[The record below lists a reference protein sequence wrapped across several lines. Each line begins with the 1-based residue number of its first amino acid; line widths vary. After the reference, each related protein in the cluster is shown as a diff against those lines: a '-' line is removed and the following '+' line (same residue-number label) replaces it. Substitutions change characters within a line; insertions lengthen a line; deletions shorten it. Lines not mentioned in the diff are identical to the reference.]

1 MTDPFSILFIILIA
15 VLVYIAYTKTK
26 RKTNIQIY
34 DDPMLTRI
42 YNDLKQ
48 IVPDID
54 KLDIRLY
61 GANDT
66 LTENKKNI
74 YLCLKNRNG
83 TYYDYNTLLYIA
95 IHELAHVLNDEY
107 DTTNNHGDK
116 FNEINNLLLK
126 RAESLNLIDVNKPIN
141 YDMCGT
147 I

>member
-1 MTDPFSILFIILIA
+1 MTDPFSIFIIILIA
-15 VLVYIAYTKTK
+15 ILVYIAYTKTK

>member
-1 MTDPFSILFIILIA
+1 MTDPFSIFIIILIA
-15 VLVYIAYTKTK
+15 ILVYIAYTKTK

-74 YLCLKNRNG
+74 YLCLKNRNR